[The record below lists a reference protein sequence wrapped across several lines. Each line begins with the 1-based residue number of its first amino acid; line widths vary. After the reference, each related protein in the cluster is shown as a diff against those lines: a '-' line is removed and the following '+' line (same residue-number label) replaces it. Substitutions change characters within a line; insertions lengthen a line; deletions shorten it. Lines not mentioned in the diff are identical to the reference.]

1 MHFLWKFF
9 CRFALLCIFPQ
20 SFLKLFFACSLPKSM
35 VVVVMEELCLT
46 PTTSAIQS
54 LPRLEV
60 AIVQSPQGTTV
71 LKLKKLLPPL
81 KNILHLEHQY
91 LLNRRFVV
99 NSDFQPFWNYYQYL
113 FNFFGYTTTTNH
125 NRVSQQVLDR
135 KFSPKY
141 QNFKKAQKFWK
152 FVYIPAKQYDEFFW
166 QKITKFW
173 FRRDLRSYHL
183 KLVGTPCI

>member
-141 QNFKKAQKFWK
+141 QNFKKAQKLWK
-152 FVYIPAKQYDEFFW
+152 SVYILAKQCRCHFNLTNIFD
-166 QKITKFW
+166 KKFQNFIFAPIW
-173 FRRDLRSYHL
+173 DFH
-183 KLVGTPCI
+183 